1 LIYAQARRVCAR
13 QMREEGDVSYKDMGR
28 EAAPVIGGLG
38 SLYESLGP
46 LHWPLIR
53 ATAGV
58 ILFMHGWPKLMMGFQ
73 AVAAGTLATRGIEP
87 ALPLAYA
94 LVLLETAGAIC
105 IVLGFLTRPI
115 AIMLVVEFAVIVY
128 QSIPNGFVWTA
139 RGYEYP
145 LMWGLLFLAIAIRGG
160 GPYSVDRLLGREV

>member
-1 LIYAQARRVCAR
+1 
-13 QMREEGDVSYKDMGR
+13 MSYKDTGR
-28 EAAPVIGGLG
+28 EPASMIGGLG
-38 SLYESLGP
+38 SLYEGLGA

-53 ATAGV
+53 ATAGI
-58 ILFMHGWPKLMMGFQ
+58 ILFTHGWPKLMMGFQ
-73 AVAAGTLATRGIEP
+73 AVAANTLAGRGIEP

-94 LVLLETAGAIC
+94 LVLLETAGAVC
-105 IVLGFLTRPI
+105 ILLGFLTRPI

-128 QSIPNGFVWTA
+128 QHFPNGYLWTA

-145 LMWGLLFLAIAIRGG
+145 LLWGLLFLAIAIRGG

>member
-1 LIYAQARRVCAR
+1 
-13 QMREEGDVSYKDMGR
+13 MSYKDTGR
-28 EAAPVIGGLG
+28 EPASMIRGLG
-38 SLYESLGP
+38 SLYESLGA

-53 ATAGV
+53 ATAGI
-58 ILFMHGWPKLMMGFQ
+58 ILFTHGWPKLMMGFQ
-73 AVAAGTLATRGIEP
+73 AVAANTLATRGIEP

-105 IVLGFLTRPI
+105 ILLGFLTRPI

-128 QSIPNGFVWTA
+128 QHFPNGYGWTS

-145 LMWGLLFLAIAIRGG
+145 LLWGLLFLAIAIRGG